1 MPQPIVT
8 NLTVFVDIG
17 DSTVLKGL
25 HGLKSLLQSGRE
37 LFKLS
42 IVQVHATDI
51 QPHSEVLVVPE
62 KITESLPLNLG
73 IRGTEIR
80 ETHLMER
87 TLCAE
92 VIHDPA
98 ECP

>member
-1 MPQPIVT
+1 MSQPVMT
-8 NLTVFVDIG
+8 NLTTFVCIDDG
-17 DSTVLKGL
+17 TVLKGL
-25 HGLKSLLQSGRE
+25 HGFESLFQSGCE

-51 QPHSEVLVVPE
+51 QPHSKVLVVPE

>member
-1 MPQPIVT
+1 MT
-8 NLTVFVDIG
+8 NLTIFIGIG
-17 DSTVLKGL
+17 DGTVLKSL
-25 HGLKSLLQSGRE
+25 HGLKGLLQPWSQ
-37 LFKLS
+37 LFKLG
-42 IVQVHATDI
+42 IVQVHATDVK
-51 QPHSEVLVVPE
+51 PHSEVLVMPE

-80 ETHLMER
+80 ETHLVER

-92 VIHDPA
+92 VIQDPA